1 MYKIYIN
8 LLGFSRFVLYT
19 VYNNIKIFE
28 QNEINKLSAFYY
40 SHGILLAG
48 QEQFGGPKTIWHLYT
63 LS

>member
-1 MYKIYIN
+1 
-8 LLGFSRFVLYT
+8 LGFSRFVLYT